1 MKILLKYSNWKNNL
15 LRKKKR
21 IDNISITSKKM
32 SSSYLDFLYG
42 QVVNQL
48 KCVVIYKEERWNL
61 LDVINVPAKIIR
73 IK

>member
-32 SSSYLDFLYG
+32 SSSYLDFFYM
-42 QVVNQL
+42 V
-48 KCVVIYKEERWNL
+48 R
-61 LDVINVPAKIIR
+61 
-73 IK
+73 